1 MSGEERPTDRQ
12 PERERRLAKFAVPRQ
27 RGHSRSDWTGESA
40 ALYCRI
46 SHASDDDQTGV
57 DRQERICRDV
67 AERLGVS
74 VPSDLVFVDNNRSAW
89 KRNRKRPGWDG
100 LLAAVRAGRVRHIIT
115 YHPDRLMRQ
124 PHDLEELLH
133 ISDEHDI
140 TLHGQANRRN
150 LADPDDRFFLRIE
163 VAHSCRSSDDTSRRL
178 LDATVDRARD
188 GVPHG
193 GKRRYGYTPNGME
206 IIAKEAAIVRE
217 VFSRFLNGETPQT
230 LANDLNRRGEPTAL
244 GKEWN
249 PPSVRAVLDNRHV
262 AGIRVFRGEEI
273 GDGEWPA
280 IIARGLWEEV
290 RERRSYRAPAAPPSE
305 EGELSEEEQDRFYVL
320 RGVVVCKRCAVRMS
334 GSDGRYMCGR
344 HQRTDSASCSRVV
357 SAPTLESFVRD
368 AAIRILERIDVTGST
383 APAGLSA
390 TDEAAV
396 QSDRRE
402 LADLKEMWD
411 ARELPTREYRS
422 MRKTVEDRITAVQRK
437 LVARPTV
444 EVLQGLVGPRAAA
457 SWKALEDAKDYQRM
471 NAVMRFLFSAVI
483 IDASSL
489 RGRTFDYAR
498 VEIEPNPNL

>member
-1 MSGEERPTDRQ
+1 MKGDERPTDRQ

-133 ISDEHDI
+133 ISDELDI

-178 LDATVDRARD
+178 LDQTVDRARD
-188 GVPHG
+188 GLPHG

-206 IIAKEAAIVRE
+206 IIAKEAVIVRE
-217 VFSRFLNGETPQT
+217 VFSGYLDGDTPQK

-249 PPSVRAVLDNRHV
+249 PPSVRALLDSRHV

-290 RERRSYRAPAAPPSE
+290 RERRSYRAPVEPTVD
-305 EGELSEEEQDRFYVL
+305 EEEDGRFYIL
-320 RGVVVCKRCAVRMS
+320 RGVVICKKCAVRMA
-334 GSDGRYMCGR
+334 GSNGRYLCGR
-344 HQRTDSASCSRVV
+344 HQRTDSASCGRNV

-368 AAIRILERIDVTGST
+368 AAIRILERIDVTGSA

-390 TDEAAV
+390 IDEAAV
-396 QSDRRE
+396 QSDRQE
-402 LADLKEMWD
+402 LADLKAMWED
-411 ARELPTREYRS
+411 RELSTREYRS
-422 MRKTVEDRITAVQRK
+422 MRKTVEDRIAAVQRK
-437 LVARPTV
+437 LVTRPTV

-457 SWKALEDAKDYQRM
+457 SWTALEAAKDYARM

>member
-1 MSGEERPTDRQ
+1 MDEGEQQTGRQ
-12 PERERRLAKFAVPRQ
+12 PERARRLAKFVVPRQ
-27 RGHSRSDWTGESA
+27 RGHSRVDWTGEPA

-57 DRQERICRDV
+57 DRQERICRDI
-67 AERLGVS
+67 AERLGVLVS
-74 VPSDLVFVDNNRSAW
+74 SDLVFVDNNRSAW

-100 LLAAVRAGRVRHIIT
+100 LLEAVRSGRVRHIIT

-188 GVPHG
+188 GLPHG

-206 IIAKEAAIVRE
+206 IVRDEAIIVRE
-217 VFSRFLNGETPQT
+217 VFSRYLEGDTPQKI
-230 LANDLNRRGEPTAL
+230 ANDLNRREKRTAL

-249 PPSVRAVLDNRHV
+249 PQTVRALLDNPHV
-262 AGIRVFRGEEI
+262 AGIRMFRGEEI

-290 RERRSYRAPAAPPSE
+290 RDRRSYRAPVEPGKEDAE
-305 EGELSEEEQDRFYVL
+305 DRFYLL
-320 RGVVVCKRCAVRMS
+320 RGVVICKRCAVRMA
-334 GSDGRYMCGR
+334 GSDGRYLCGR
-344 HQRTDSASCSRVV
+344 SQRTDSASCGRTV

-368 AAIRILERIDVTGST
+368 AAIKILERLEVTGSS
-383 APAGLSA
+383 APAVLSA
-390 TDEAAV
+390 TDAAAIEA
-396 QSDRRE
+396 DRQE
-402 LADLKEMWD
+402 LSELKEMWES
-411 ARELPTREYRS
+411 RELSTREYRA
-422 MRKTVEDRITAVQRK
+422 MRKTVEDRIAAVQKK
-437 LVARPTV
+437 LIIRPAV
-444 EVLQGLVGPRAAA
+444 EVLEGLVGPHAEQ
-457 SWKALEDAKDYQRM
+457 SWKALEAAKDHQRM

-489 RGRTFDYAR
+489 RGRTFDYGR
-498 VEIEPNPNL
+498 VEIEPNPIL